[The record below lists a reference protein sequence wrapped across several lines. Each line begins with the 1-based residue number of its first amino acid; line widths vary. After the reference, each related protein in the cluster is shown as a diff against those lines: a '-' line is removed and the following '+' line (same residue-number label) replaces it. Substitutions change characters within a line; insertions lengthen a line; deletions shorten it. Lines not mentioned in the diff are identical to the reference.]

1 MPGTTLSRGNILYSW
16 LVMANLTPVAVAANT
31 TAEQSF
37 TIPGLQLGDFIDI
50 YSYAAPQTAGIGI
63 VNNRVSAAN
72 TLQVGFSNNT
82 AGSLTP
88 IAGQYYISVSRPESV
103 QNLPATAA

>member
-1 MPGTTLSRGNILYSW
+1 MPGTTLSRGNIVYSW
-16 LVMANLTPVAVAANT
+16 LALVTIAPVSVAAAT

-37 TIPGLQLGDFIDI
+37 TIPGLQVGDFIDI
-50 YSYAAPQTAGIGI
+50 YCYNQPQTAGIGI

-72 TLQVGFSNNT
+72 TLQVGFCNTT

-88 IAGQYYISVSRPESV
+88 VSGQYYLSITRPESV
-103 QNLPATAA
+103 ANLPANAS